1 MTIKTVAVA
10 TLLLVAVVSTGA
22 VQASERRLSA
32 ADDRKA
38 IHVHVGET
46 VMVAMH
52 ADDFV
57 WKLRNTNPA
66 VLAPVRG
73 LKLKAGIQGVF
84 RAKAPGSATLELE
97 GTPKCAPGFTDCAP
111 FVRSVIFPVTV
122 GS

>member
-1 MTIKTVAVA
+1 MTVRTVAVA
-10 TLLLVAVVSTGA
+10 TLLLAAAAGVGA
-22 VQASERRLSA
+22 ADAAGRQLSV

-38 IHVHVGET
+38 IRVHVGET

-52 ADDFV
+52 DADFV

-73 LKLKAGIQGVF
+73 IKLKAGIQGVF
-84 RAKAPGSATLELE
+84 RAKAPGTATLELE